1 MAYGMIRSMVK
12 TTVYLDPEIQRGLR
26 AMSRSL
32 GRPQAELI
40 REALA
45 QYLERSAGPELPSWV
60 GMWKHGPET
69 DAATVTSQ
77 ARERWISHLQSDGA

>member
-1 MAYGMIRSMVK
+1 MAYGMLPGMEK
-12 TTVYLDPEIQRGLR
+12 TTVYLDPDIQRGLR
-26 AMSRSL
+26 AMSRAR

-45 QYLERSAGPELPSWV
+45 RYLEQSAAPELPSWV

-69 DAATVTSQ
+69 DAATVKNE
-77 ARERWISHLQSDGA
+77 AREAWASDLDPESS